1 MKNVEVDRLE
11 KGVSFSS
18 LGVGAASRQKHALA
32 LANSHDVIKWVGIVC
47 WSLGVGLLAAGSGH
61 TATLHVTV
69 EKIRNDS
76 QPVRVL
82 LFNSPDSFPDE
93 EQCLK
98 IQETRAMEGTAAV
111 EFTDLAPGTYAIM
124 AYHDENED
132 NRLNRVLG
140 MWPSEGYGL
149 SLNPLV
155 MGPPTFQDTSFELPA
170 RGLSLTIFLQ
180 Y

>member
-1 MKNVEVDRLE
+1 MAV
-11 KGVSFSS
+11 
-18 LGVGAASRQKHALA
+18 ASGQA
-32 LANSHDVIKWVGIVC
+32 
-47 WSLGVGLLAAGSGH
+47 
-61 TATLHVTV
+61 ATLHVTV
-69 EKIRNDS
+69 EKIRNDA

-82 LFNSPDSFPDE
+82 LFNTPDSFPDE
-93 EQCLK
+93 ALCFK
-98 IQETRAMEGTAAV
+98 SHATRALEGTAVV
-111 EFTDLAPGTYAIM
+111 EFADLDPGHYAIM

-155 MGPPTFQDTSFELPA
+155 MGPPTFQETSFELPP
-170 RGLSLTIFLQ
+170 RGLSVTLSLQ

>member
-1 MKNVEVDRLE
+1 MCC
-11 KGVSFSS
+11 GV
-18 LGVGAASRQKHALA
+18 
-32 LANSHDVIKWVGIVC
+32 
-47 WSLGVGLLAAGSGH
+47 GVGLLAAASGH
-61 TATLHVTV
+61 AATLHVTV
-69 EKIRNDS
+69 EGIRNDA

-82 LFNSPDSFPDE
+82 LFKTPDTFPDE
-93 EQCLK
+93 ERCYKVQA
-98 IQETRAMEGTAAV
+98 TTATEGTAVV
-111 EFTDLAPGTYAIM
+111 EFTDLDPGAYAIM

-155 MGPPTFQDTSFELPA
+155 MGPPTFQETSFELPPQ
-170 RGLSLTIFLQ
+170 GLSVTLSLQ

>member
-1 MKNVEVDRLE
+1 MNTR
-11 KGVSFSS
+11 GI
-18 LGVGAASRQKHALA
+18 
-32 LANSHDVIKWVGIVC
+32 IKWRRLMCCGV
-47 WSLGVGLLAAGSGH
+47 GVGLLAAASGH
-61 TATLHVTV
+61 AATLHVTV
-69 EKIRNDS
+69 ENIRNDS

-82 LFNSPDSFPDE
+82 LFKTPDTFPDE
-93 EQCLK
+93 EQAYGV
-98 IQETRAMEGTAAV
+98 QATAATEGTAVV
-111 EFTDLAPGTYAIM
+111 EFTDLAPGAYAIM

-155 MGPPTFQDTSFELPA
+155 MGPPTFQETSFELPA
-170 RGLSLTIFLQ
+170 RGLSVTLSLQ

>member
-1 MKNVEVDRLE
+1 MA
-11 KGVSFSS
+11 
-18 LGVGAASRQKHALA
+18 AASGYA
-32 LANSHDVIKWVGIVC
+32 
-47 WSLGVGLLAAGSGH
+47 
-61 TATLHVTV
+61 ATLHVSV
-69 EKIRNDS
+69 EGIRNDS

-82 LFNSPDSFPDE
+82 LFNTPDSFPDE
-93 EQCLK
+93 ERHFKVQATK
-98 IQETRAMEGTAAV
+98 ATEGIAVV
-111 EFTDLAPGTYAIM
+111 EFTNLAPGTYAIM

-155 MGPPTFQDTSFELPA
+155 MGPPTFQETSFELPA
-170 RGLSLTIFLQ
+170 QGLSVTLSLQ

>member
-1 MKNVEVDRLE
+1 MAV
-11 KGVSFSS
+11 
-18 LGVGAASRQKHALA
+18 ASGQA
-32 LANSHDVIKWVGIVC
+32 
-47 WSLGVGLLAAGSGH
+47 
-61 TATLHVTV
+61 ATLHVTV
-69 EKIRNDS
+69 ENIRNDS

-93 EQCLK
+93 ERCYKVQA
-98 IQETRAMEGTAAV
+98 TTGTEGTAVV
-111 EFTDLAPGTYAIM
+111 EFTDLAPGAYAIM

-155 MGPPTFQDTSFELPA
+155 MGPPTFQETSFELPDQ
-170 RGLSLTIFLQ
+170 GLSVALSLQ

>member
-1 MKNVEVDRLE
+1 MIKRLWLICC
-11 KGVSFSS
+11 GV
-18 LGVGAASRQKHALA
+18 V
-32 LANSHDVIKWVGIVC
+32 
-47 WSLGVGLLAAGSGH
+47 VGLLAAASGH
-61 TATLHVTV
+61 AATLHVTV
-69 EKIRNDS
+69 ENVRNDS

-82 LFNSPDSFPDE
+82 LFNTPDSFPDE

-98 IQETRAMEGTAAV
+98 VRGAKARQGTAVV
-111 EFTDLAPGTYAIM
+111 EFTDLDPGSYAIM

-155 MGPPTFQDTSFELPA
+155 MGPPTFQETSFELPPQ
-170 RGLSLTIFLQ
+170 GLSVTFSLQ

>member
-1 MKNVEVDRLE
+1 MA
-11 KGVSFSS
+11 
-18 LGVGAASRQKHALA
+18 AASGHA
-32 LANSHDVIKWVGIVC
+32 
-47 WSLGVGLLAAGSGH
+47 
-61 TATLHVTV
+61 ATLHVTV
-69 EKIRNDS
+69 ENVRNDS

-82 LFNSPDSFPDE
+82 LFKTPDTFPDE
-93 EQCLK
+93 ERSYK
-98 IQETRAMEGTAAV
+98 IQATTATEGTAVV
-111 EFTDLAPGTYAIM
+111 EFANLDPGAYAIM

-155 MGPPTFQDTSFELPA
+155 MGPPTFQEVAFELPSQ
-170 RGLSLTIFLQ
+170 GLSMTLSLQ

>member
-1 MKNVEVDRLE
+1 MTTGRCEHP
-11 KGVSFSS
+11 
-18 LGVGAASRQKHALA
+18 LGCEFRGMV
-32 LANSHDVIKWVGIVC
+32 KWLYLIC
-47 WSLGVGLLAAGSGH
+47 WSFAIGAFTIASGH
-61 TATLHVTV
+61 AATLHVTV
-69 EKIRNDS
+69 EKIRNDT

-93 EQCLK
+93 ERSYKVQA
-98 IQETRAMEGTAAV
+98 TTATEGTAVV
-111 EFTDLAPGTYAIM
+111 EFTDLTPGPYAIM

-132 NRLNRVLG
+132 SRLNRVLG

-155 MGPPTFQDTSFELPA
+155 MGPPTFQETSFELPP
-170 RGLSLTIFLQ
+170 RGLSVTLSLQ

>member
-1 MKNVEVDRLE
+1 MAV
-11 KGVSFSS
+11 
-18 LGVGAASRQKHALA
+18 ASGQA
-32 LANSHDVIKWVGIVC
+32 
-47 WSLGVGLLAAGSGH
+47 
-61 TATLHVTV
+61 ATLHVTV
-69 EKIRNDS
+69 EKIRNDT

-82 LFNSPDSFPDE
+82 LFNTPDSFPDE
-93 EQCLK
+93 ELCFKSQATK
-98 IQETRAMEGTAAV
+98 ATEGTAVV
-111 EFTDLAPGTYAIM
+111 EFTDLDPGTYAIM

-155 MGPPTFQDTSFELPA
+155 MGPPAFQDVSFELPP
-170 RGLSLTIFLQ
+170 RGLSVTLSLQ

>member
-1 MKNVEVDRLE
+1 M
-11 KGVSFSS
+11 
-18 LGVGAASRQKHALA
+18 
-32 LANSHDVIKWVGIVC
+32 C
-47 WSLGVGLLAAGSGH
+47 WSLLGIGASAIAPVHA
-61 TATLHVTV
+61 ATLHVTV

-82 LFNSPDSFPDE
+82 LFNTPDSFPDE
-93 EQCLK
+93 KQCLK
-98 IQETRAMEGTAAV
+98 VRGAKARQGTAAV
-111 EFTDLAPGTYAIM
+111 EFPDLGPGTYGIM

-149 SLNPLV
+149 SRNPLV
-155 MGPPTFQDTSFELPA
+155 MGPPTFQEIAFELPA
-170 RGLSLTIFLQ
+170 RGLSLTIVLQ

>member
-1 MKNVEVDRLE
+1 MNTR
-11 KGVSFSS
+11 GI
-18 LGVGAASRQKHALA
+18 
-32 LANSHDVIKWVGIVC
+32 IKWRWLMCCGA
-47 WSLGVGLLAAGSGH
+47 GVGLLAAATGH
-61 TATLHVTV
+61 AATLHVTV
-69 EKIRNDS
+69 EKVRNDS

-82 LFNSPDSFPDE
+82 LFNTPDTFPDE
-93 EQCLK
+93 ERYFRVQTTK
-98 IQETRAMEGTAAV
+98 ANEGTAVV
-111 EFTDLAPGTYAIM
+111 EFTDLPPGAYAIM

-155 MGPPTFQDTSFELPA
+155 MGPPTFQETSFELSPQ
-170 RGLSLTIFLQ
+170 GLSVTLSLQ

>member
-1 MKNVEVDRLE
+1 MNAY
-11 KGVSFSS
+11 GI
-18 LGVGAASRQKHALA
+18 
-32 LANSHDVIKWVGIVC
+32 IKWQCIICCGV
-47 WSLGVGLLAAGSGH
+47 GVGLLAAIVQA
-61 TATLHVTV
+61 ATLHVTV

-76 QPVRVL
+76 QFVRVL

-93 EQCLK
+93 AQCFK
-98 IQETRAMEGTAAV
+98 AQATRAMDGTAVV
-111 EFTDLAPGTYAIM
+111 EFTDLNPGPYAIM

-155 MGPPTFQDTSFELPA
+155 MGPPTFQETSFELPP
-170 RGLSLTIFLQ
+170 RGLSVTLSLQ

>member
-1 MKNVEVDRLE
+1 MNSSDDLQNIPAVLVNTRSINTWQWLVCCGV
-11 KGVSFSS
+11 GVSLF
-18 LGVGAASRQKHALA
+18 AAAT
-32 LANSHDVIKWVGIVC
+32 
-47 WSLGVGLLAAGSGH
+47 GH
-61 TATLHVTV
+61 SATLHVTV
-69 EKIRNDS
+69 EGIRNDS

-82 LFNSPDSFPDE
+82 LFRTPDTFPDE
-93 EQCLK
+93 ERSYKVQ
-98 IQETRAMEGTAAV
+98 TTTATEGTAVV
-111 EFTDLAPGTYAIM
+111 EFTDLDPGAYAIM

-155 MGPPTFQDTSFELPA
+155 MGPPTFQETSFELPA
-170 RGLSLTIFLQ
+170 RSLSVTLSLQ

>member
-1 MKNVEVDRLE
+1 MVARPWL
-11 KGVSFSS
+11 
-18 LGVGAASRQKHALA
+18 
-32 LANSHDVIKWVGIVC
+32 ICCGI
-47 WSLGVGLLAAGSGH
+47 GIGLLAATAGH
-61 TATLHVTV
+61 AATLHVTV
-69 EKIRNDS
+69 EKIRQDS

-82 LFNSPDSFPDE
+82 LFNTPDTFPDE
-93 EQCLK
+93 EQCYK
-98 IQETRAMEGTAAV
+98 AQATKATEGTAIV
-111 EFTDLAPGTYAIM
+111 EFTDLKPGTYAIM

-155 MGPPTFQDTSFELPA
+155 MGPPTFQETSFELPA
-170 RGLSLTIFLQ
+170 HGFSLTIFLQ

>member
-1 MKNVEVDRLE
+1 MA
-11 KGVSFSS
+11 
-18 LGVGAASRQKHALA
+18 AASGHA
-32 LANSHDVIKWVGIVC
+32 
-47 WSLGVGLLAAGSGH
+47 
-61 TATLHVTV
+61 ATLQVTV

-93 EQCLK
+93 KQYFK
-98 IQETRAMEGTAAV
+98 VQTTKATEGTAVV
-111 EFTDLAPGTYAIM
+111 EFSNLAPGPYAIM

-132 NRLNRVLG
+132 NSLNRVLG

-155 MGPPTFQDTSFELPA
+155 MGPPTFQETAFDLPL
-170 RGLSLTIFLQ
+170 RGLSVTVTLQ

>member
-1 MKNVEVDRLE
+1 MNFHRMIK
-11 KGVSFSS
+11 S
-18 LGVGAASRQKHALA
+18 LLF
-32 LANSHDVIKWVGIVC
+32 IC
-47 WSLGVGLLAAGSGH
+47 WSLGVALLAAAAGH
-61 TATLHVTV
+61 AATLHVMV

-93 EQCLK
+93 EQSFK
-98 IQETRAMEGTAAV
+98 VQATRATQGTAVV
-111 EFTDLAPGTYAIM
+111 EFTDLDPGAYAIM

-155 MGPPTFQDTSFELPA
+155 MGPPTFQETSFQLPA
-170 RGLSLTIFLQ
+170 QGLSVTLSLQ

>member
-1 MKNVEVDRLE
+1 MTI
-11 KGVSFSS
+11 
-18 LGVGAASRQKHALA
+18 ASGQA
-32 LANSHDVIKWVGIVC
+32 
-47 WSLGVGLLAAGSGH
+47 
-61 TATLHVTV
+61 ATLHVTV
-69 EKIRNDS
+69 EGIRNQS

-82 LFNSPDSFPDE
+82 LFNVPDSFPDE
-93 EQCLK
+93 EQSFK
-98 IQETRAMEGTAAV
+98 TQATKAVEGRAVV

-124 AYHDENED
+124 AYHDENGD

-155 MGPPTFQDTSFELPA
+155 MSPPTFQETAFELPA
-170 RGLSLTIFLQ
+170 RGFSLTISLQ

>member
-1 MKNVEVDRLE
+1 MKGLWLICCA
-11 KGVSFSS
+11 
-18 LGVGAASRQKHALA
+18 LG
-32 LANSHDVIKWVGIVC
+32 I
-47 WSLGVGLLAAGSGH
+47 GLLAAVSGH
-61 TATLHVTV
+61 AATLHVTV
-69 EKIRNDS
+69 EGIRNDS

-82 LFNSPDSFPDE
+82 LFNSPGSFPDE
-93 EQCLK
+93 KQSFK
-98 IQETRAMEGTAAV
+98 VQATRATQGTAVV
-111 EFTDLAPGTYAIM
+111 EFTDLAPGAYAIM

-155 MGPPTFQDTSFELPA
+155 MGPPTFQEVSFELPD
-170 RGLSLTIFLQ
+170 RGLSVTIPLQ